1 MSDTILG
8 INKRNLWY
16 IKKLNP
22 RKLIR
27 FVDNKYKL
35 KNYLQ
40 ERGIP
45 VPKTLA
51 YLTNRKQLLQY
62 DFGLFGNT
70 SFVAKPNKWSKG
82 KGIFIVDKVDSSEY
96 TRKLWFW
103 DRYQAWYRSIF
114 WRDIPQY
121 SYFFRNKWI
130 IYADTDFKAKL
141 LPILEWNYTLA
152 NRPDTILVEEK
163 LLPWSG
169 FEEFCKYG
177 LADIRVIV
185 CNLVPV
191 AAMLRM
197 PTEKS
202 GGVANLAQWW
212 IALGIDIATWTIIT
226 LWTKSTIYKT
236 SFPEEYEHLYKK
248 KIPFWDDVLMFSANA
263 QYFVNLWY
271 VWLDWV
277 ITRDWPKLL
286 EVNGK
291 AWLEIQNITL
301 TPLQR
306 LLHKIYDLDITNPTK
321 WVEIAKSLFETR
333 KTTSISMN
341 KVMFLSQKWT
351 LHYSVDDKQETQD
364 VIALVKTNRKKSY
377 ASSELISLI
386 EKAKN
391 ISFSFWSNTI
401 LRNIVL
407 YPSDNIY
414 SNRIELGTN
423 DLKGYYVKP
432 VHRSHPN
439 IKILSSKSILDTE
452 LDDIMI
458 LDKNIQE
465 IHRKLVLSKRLYPTN
480 YLDQLDKFITRKGNY
495 NPTFSYTFPNK
506 SELSAI
512 QTAIKQLRDE
522 YSWNNKLQS
531 NFAQLHYEKISEFEN
546 KRALLQALTKQ
557 DYSSLLQANIH
568 LYGDINKDLVKKS
581 KVKMYDKQI
590 IDISGWDKKISLSRV
605 KEIIHEICKKYNII
619 RYDIKTNSLLFSRI
633 SIWWGMRPVI
643 NINPNGAWKEY
654 ELYAQLEH
662 EIGTHLLR
670 SRNGRKTKWNILHR
684 WTANYLIDEEWLAI
698 YNAQNVMKT
707 YSESF
712 ENIKIY
718 QKYYLVDYAQT
729 HDFKE
734 LVQKIIE
741 IRAKLGKSYTYSGV
755 FKTALKLKRGIKRT
769 KDIDPGAVY
778 FKDKIYLEGYKKI
791 SEWIKDGNDIER
803 LMIGKIKIEDLERL

>member
-8 INKRNLWY
+8 INKRNLRY

-51 YLTNRKQLLQY
+51 YITDRKQLLQY
-62 DFGLFGNT
+62 DFGSFTNR
-70 SFVAKPNKWSKG
+70 SFVAKPNKWSKW
-82 KGIFIVDKVDSSEY
+82 KWIFIVDKVDWSEY
-96 TRKLWFW
+96 NKGSGFW
-103 DRYQAWYRSIF
+103 DKYNEWYRSVF
-114 WRDIPQY
+114 WHDIPEY
-121 SYFFRNKWI
+121 SYFFKNKGA

-169 FEEFCKYG
+169 FEEFCTYG

-212 IALGIDIATWTIIT
+212 IALGIDIATWTITT
-226 LWTKSTIYKT
+226 LWTQNGVYDT

-248 KIPFWDDVLMFSANA
+248 KIPFWDDILMFSANA
-263 QYFVNLWY
+263 QYFVNLGY

-277 ITRDWPKLL
+277 ITRDGPKLL

-321 WVEIAKSLFETR
+321 WVEIARSLFETR

-351 LHYSVDDKQETQD
+351 LHYTIDEREELHDI
-364 VIALVKTNRKKSY
+364 IALIKPHRKKSY

-386 EKAKN
+386 KKAKD

-401 LRNIVL
+401 LRNVTL
-407 YPSDNIY
+407 YPSDTMY

-423 DLKGYYVKP
+423 DLKWYYIKP

-439 IKILSSKSILDTE
+439 IKILSWKSVLETE
-452 LDDIMI
+452 VDDIMI

-465 IHRKLVLSKRLYPTN
+465 INRKLILSKRLYPTN
-480 YLDQLDKFITRKGNY
+480 YLDQLDKFITRKWNY
-495 NPTFSYTFPNK
+495 NPLFSYTFPNR
-506 SELSAI
+506 SELSSI
-512 QTAIKQLRDE
+512 QTEIKQLKDE
-522 YSWNNKLQS
+522 HSWNKQLQS
-531 NFAQLHYEKISEFEN
+531 NFAKLHYEKLRELEDKF
-546 KRALLQALTKQ
+546 LFLQALSKQ
-557 DYSSLLQANIH
+557 DYASLLQANID
-568 LYGDINKDLVKKS
+568 LYWDMDKDLVKES
-581 KVKMYDKQI
+581 KIKMYDKQI
-590 IDISGWDKKISLSRV
+590 IDISGWDKNISTSRV
-605 KEIIHEICKKYNII
+605 KEIIHEVCKKYRII

-633 SIWWGMRPVI
+633 SIWWGMRPTI
-643 NINPNGAWKEY
+643 NMNPNAQRKEY

-662 EIGTHLLR
+662 EIWTHLLR

-684 WTANYLIDEEWLAI
+684 WTAKYLIDEEWLAI
-698 YNAQNVMKT
+698 YNAQNVMKS
-707 YSESF
+707 YSQSF

-718 QKYYLVDYAQT
+718 QKYYLISFAQKT
-729 HDFKE
+729 DFAG
-734 LVQKIIE
+734 LVQKIISIKE
-741 IRAKLGKSYTYSGV
+741 ELGKSYTYSGV

-778 FKDKIYLEGYKKI
+778 FKDKIYLEGYKKVSKRI
-791 SEWIKDGNDIER
+791 KEWNNVDR
-803 LMIGKIKIEDLERL
+803 LMIGKIKIEDLEYL